1 MRNTN
6 EGEYADKLKCE
17 VWESDSEGFHE
28 GRRHESTGGGSDGFR
43 VMMLVMI

>member
-1 MRNTN
+1 M
-6 EGEYADKLKCE
+6 K
-17 VWESDSEGFHE
+17 ESIRISLSVKSGKAVQRVFHE